1 MSGPRAFGAPTGKS
15 GSSVRFAGVHHN
27 GWLSFSGILSNLSDS
42 APSVRRM
49 NPTPNTQTPE
59 PKTPEAP
66 APEVAQDG
74 TPEDRTPAT
83 TAVEDGPAG
92 AEVKADPADRTDL
105 EKTGAADDEQAD
117 DADDDVTELL
127 GDEDDGLEPYARRS
141 SGLAAASAAVVAL
154 ALGIVALTGSWT
166 GTIGAAREQLVG
178 QITTPQGATIAKQI
192 TEGYSD
198 GWHVTAAINGFIA
211 LLALI
216 VAVVALLL
224 PQRASWVRPF
234 AVAAVVL
241 GAIGVIVS
249 LGMYFDL
256 FASIPNA
263 PTPAAPPAAPPAG

>member
-1 MSGPRAFGAPTGKS
+1 
-15 GSSVRFAGVHHN
+15 
-27 GWLSFSGILSNLSDS
+27 
-42 APSVRRM
+42 M

-59 PKTPEAP
+59 PKTPEAL
-66 APEVAQDG
+66 APEAAQDG
-74 TPEDRTPAT
+74 TAEDRTPAT
-83 TAVEDGPAG
+83 TTVEDGPAG
-92 AEVKADPADRTDL
+92 AEVKADPAVTTDL
-105 EKTGAADDEQAD
+105 DKTGTAGDEAED
-117 DADDDVTELL
+117 GVTEVI
-127 GDEDDGLEPYARRS
+127 GDEDEDDDDLEPYVRRS
-141 SGLAAASAAVVAL
+141 SGLAAASAAVVAV
-154 ALGIVALTGSWT
+154 ALGVVALTGSWT

-178 QITTPQGATIAKQI
+178 QLTTPQGATIAKQI

-198 GWHVTAAINGFIA
+198 GWHVTAVINGSIA

-216 VAVVALLL
+216 IAVVALLL

-256 FASIPNA
+256 FASIPSA

>member
-1 MSGPRAFGAPTGKS
+1 
-15 GSSVRFAGVHHN
+15 
-27 GWLSFSGILSNLSDS
+27 
-42 APSVRRM
+42 M
-49 NPTPNTQTPE
+49 NPTPNTETPE

-66 APEVAQDG
+66 APEAAQDG
-74 TPEDRTPAT
+74 TAEDRTPAT
-83 TAVEDGPAG
+83 TTVEDGPAG
-92 AEVKADPADRTDL
+92 AEVKADQAGTTDL
-105 EKTGAADDEQAD
+105 EKTGTTDVEAEDG
-117 DADDDVTELL
+117 VTEVL
-127 GDEDDGLEPYARRS
+127 GDDEDDDLEPYERRS
-141 SGLAAASAAVVAL
+141 SGLAAASAAVVAV

-216 VAVVALLL
+216 IAVVALLL

-256 FASIPNA
+256 FASIPSA